1 MATGNFRSV
10 RRERTPGVGWSAAQF
25 AFLMAALYVVR
36 PLRDELGIQSGVEN
50 MQWLFTGT
58 FVMVLVIAPVYAWSV
73 SRLSRRIAPWVFGA
87 IAFSLAGAR
96 VAVWLEGG
104 DVRPWLASGLFV
116 WISAFNLFAVSVF
129 WSLVVD
135 AFSAEAARRTFG
147 QIAAGGTAGALT
159 GPLVTT
165 LAVTWLPPA
174 DLLWIAA
181 GLLVLAAGSAHRLS
195 VIRPTTTPAALRS
208 DAVSVLRGFALTLR
222 QPRLRRLCGYLLCM
236 TWVSTVLYFEQ
247 AQVVASSEL
256 DSAARTTV
264 FASIDLAVNVLTL
277 IIQVFFTARILRWL
291 GLATLLL
298 ALPVASGLV
307 LVSVSIAPLLL
318 VVLIAQAIR
327 RATNFALARPA
338 RELLFTD
345 VDRASKFEGKNVV
358 DTVVYRG
365 GDAAAGWAF
374 AGLEAAGLGLG
385 AIAALAIP
393 VVGVWGWLG
402 VQLGRDTP
410 KPSTPTISSSR
421 ARASRR

>member
-1 MATGNFRSV
+1 
-10 RRERTPGVGWSAAQF
+10 
-25 AFLMAALYVVR
+25 MAALYVVR

-58 FVMVLVIAPVYAWSV
+58 FVAVLVIAPLYAWSI
-73 SRLSRRIAPWVFGA
+73 SRLSRRIAPWVFSA
-87 IAFSLAGAR
+87 IALSLVAAR
-96 VAVWLEGG
+96 VAISIEGG
-104 DVRPWLASGLFV
+104 QVRPWIASGLFV

-135 AFSAEAARRTFG
+135 AFSANAARRSFG
-147 QIAAGGTAGALT
+147 LIAAGGTAGAFF
-159 GPLVTT
+159 GPLLTT
-165 LAVTWLPPA
+165 AAVAWVAPEE
-174 DLLWIAA
+174 LLWFAA
-181 GLLVLAAGSAHRLS
+181 GLLVLAAASAHRLS
-195 VIRPTTTPAALRS
+195 VIRPATAPTAPRAEG
-208 DAVSVLRGFALTLR
+208 VSSLRGFALTLR

-264 FASIDLAVNVLTL
+264 FASIDLAVNLLTL
-277 IIQVFFTARILRWL
+277 IIQLFFTARILRWL
-291 GLATLLL
+291 GLATILL

-307 LVSVSIAPLLL
+307 LVSVSIAPLLI
-318 VVLIAQAIR
+318 VVLVAQAIR

-345 VDRASKFEGKNVV
+345 VDQASKFEGKNVV

-385 AIAALAIP
+385 AIAAVAIP
-393 VVGVWGWLG
+393 VVGVWGWLA
-402 VQLGRDTP
+402 VRLGRDAP
-410 KPSTPTISSSR
+410 AEPVRSPR
-421 ARASRR
+421 A